1 MQKGYNMLA
10 VILSSKIR
18 AEIFRLLFG
27 SDNAALHMR
36 EIERK
41 SGFSIG
47 TVQRELKKLVE
58 LDLIIKRKDGNRV
71 YYEANRYNPIY
82 NDICNVTQKTVGLI
96 HILQKALIRTK
107 DIEFAFIFG
116 SYAAGKENS
125 NSDIDLMVIGN
136 LGLRNVVSLLS
147 GISEKTRREVN
158 PHIFWITEFKKR
170 IQSKDHFITN
180 VVNSKKIFIIGKEDD
195 FRKLVK

>member
-1 MQKGYNMLA
+1 MLA
-10 VILSSKIR
+10 VILSSKSR

-27 SDNAALHMR
+27 SDNVALYMR

-71 YYEANRYNPIY
+71 YFEANRDNPIY

-116 SYAAGKENS
+116 SYATGKENS

-147 GISEKTRREVN
+147 GISEKTGREIN
-158 PHIFWITEFKKR
+158 PHIFWTTELKKR
-170 IQSKDHFITN
+170 IKSKDHFITN
-180 VVNSKKIFIIGKEDD
+180 VINSKKIFIVGKEDE

>member
-1 MQKGYNMLA
+1 
-10 VILSSKIR
+10 
-18 AEIFRLLFG
+18 
-27 SDNAALHMR
+27 MR

-47 TVQRELKKLVE
+47 KVQRELKKLVE
-58 LDLIIKRKDGNRV
+58 LDLIIKREDGNRV
-71 YYEANRYNPIY
+71 YYEANKDNPLY
-82 NDICNVTQKTVGLI
+82 RDICNVTQKTVGLI
-96 HILQKALIRTK
+96 HILQESLIKTK
-107 DIEFAFIFG
+107 EIEFAFIYG
-116 SYAAGKENS
+116 SIARGKENS
-125 NSDIDLMVIGN
+125 KSDIDLMVIGN

-147 GISEKTRREVN
+147 GISEKTGREVN

-180 VVNSKKIFIIGKEDD
+180 VVKSKKIFLIGNEDE